1 MSVNYDDL
9 FKNDP
14 SFRDSIDQINSA
26 WNSLQRV
33 QTGCTDPV
41 FLHPALQTI
50 EWRIYE
56 TCYGNFYDDDESDK
70 PRKKPVRNEYRSQ
83 RSFEPSFE
91 STIQPSIEESPVDIS
106 DESPV
111 ERPITPEPSK
121 PVYERHIPPV
131 VPGIKTLVA
140 RNLPRNIT
148 PDMIRSVFQSY
159 GTINDIYIPKNMDKS
174 SPYYGTT
181 KGFALIKFASS
192 DDSANA
198 FSQQYGRVFIG
209 GNKILLDFANH
220 DR

>member
-1 MSVNYDDL
+1 MSVNFADL
-9 FKNDP
+9 LVNDP
-14 SFRDSIDQINSA
+14 SFRDSINQISTD
-26 WNSLQRV
+26 WNNLDTIKSGR
-33 QTGCTDPV
+33 TSPV
-41 FLHPALQTI
+41 FVHPALKQI
-50 EWRIYE
+50 DWRIYD
-56 TCYGNFYDDDESDK
+56 TCYGNFYDDESDN

-83 RSFEPSFE
+83 RSFER
-91 STIQPSIEESPVDIS
+91 TIEPSIE
-106 DESPV
+106 ESPV

-121 PVYERHIPPV
+121 PVYERHIPHV

-148 PDMIRSVFQSY
+148 PDMIRSVFESY

-192 DDSANA
+192 NDSANA
-198 FSQQYGRVFIG
+198 FSQLYGSVFIG
-209 GNKILLDFANH
+209 ANKILLDFANQ